1 MIHILL
7 CKNSAP
13 CFPTLMSLIF
23 ITGKDLSSAKATGLG
38 DGLRYISQ
46 PDSTEFIDL
55 YDNLDASTSLSSVS
69 SSQESR
75 LYSPIS
81 SLGTSPPAPAPYLL
95 IVQTEIKDSDEA
107 KDEFHRWYEEEH
119 IPLLSKVNGFI
130 RARRFRLQAV
140 NGNEKPNTYL
150 ALYEIHSPD
159 FVKEQ
164 AFLDATSTPWMMDVG
179 NKWVT
184 SKSKGIWALKT

>member
-1 MIHILL
+1 
-7 CKNSAP
+7 
-13 CFPTLMSLIF
+13 MSLIF
-23 ITGKDLSSAKATGLG
+23 ITGKDLSSAKATGFG

-55 YDNLDASTSLSSVS
+55 YDSLDASTSLSSVS
-69 SSQESR
+69 SSHESR
-75 LYSPIS
+75 LYSHIS
-81 SLGTSPPAPAPYLL
+81 SLGTSPPTPGSPYLL
-95 IVQTEIKDSDEA
+95 VVQTEIKDSDEG
-107 KDEFHRWYEEEH
+107 KDEFYKWYEEEH

-130 RARRFRLQAV
+130 RARRYKLEAV
-140 NGNEKPNTYL
+140 NGNEEKPNTYL
-150 ALYEIHSPD
+150 ALYEIQSPD

-164 AFLDATSTPWMMDVG
+164 AFLDATSTPWMIDVG